1 MSTGVTRSQ
10 AGVLWGVCV
19 PRRTREGSAWSRHIW
34 EMDIL
39 PLGCEGFQGPWSLA
53 SLEASGDHGIW
64 LVCCREPPSLLSWKG
79 SQLGGHQH
87 FNYSSQFS
95 MVCSPTMKQALGNMW
110 HLGDLLPHRSIF
122 SAPGCCWP
130 RFQRERETECE
141 EGRVKS
147 GILSASIRFSVIL

>member
-1 MSTGVTRSQ
+1 MCVCPRGHGRGLRGVGTSGRWTSCRL
-10 AGVLWGVCV
+10 GVKAFKGRGVWL
-19 PRRTREGSAWSRHIW
+19 AWKPV
-34 EMDIL
+34 ETT
-39 PLGCEGFQGPWSLA
+39 E
-53 SLEASGDHGIW
+53 SG

-147 GILSASIRFSVIL
+147 GIFKCIDPFFGYPLR